1 VTVTTKRF
9 VPWVVFAIFVA
20 YVAASA
26 SQLALPRSNGFNL
39 TDFRR
44 LPVSVNGRVQPIDSV
59 ARISLQH
66 IRGLDTVQLENP
78 EQQWGQTTTLDPSEW
93 LLEVLAKPDTADTRR
108 IFPVSDREL
117 IARLQLPATGRGT
130 TYCAFRDFAPKVK
143 EIGKEVERIAKIK
156 ATDRAAWER
165 ELIVLQSKLVM
176 YERLKNSV
184 QPNSLLQR
192 DAKGAP
198 TTFDFAGSLVKY
210 RTGLAQAVRVA
221 GRRRQGG
228 TDVLDAD
235 TEQRLR
241 AFSGLF
247 QGMSR
252 AALLAVVPPVNTAD
266 SRDHQWR
273 NIGAAI
279 VDSARGGR
287 LPLAVAYFAAISSAF
302 ARGDADAFNLQAA
315 NYRRWL
321 AANGMARETSRMTY
335 EVFYNMFQ
343 PFARAMVI
351 YAVGLC
357 LLGVAWWTG
366 SATERRSAAML
377 ILLGVAVHTT
387 GLLFALMLSG
397 RPPVTNMYSLT
408 ISVGCGVAL
417 ASLAMERFWRRG
429 AGVAAAAVTGLG
441 ALVAAHSLT
450 AGGAAALVQNVLDVR
465 LIGAIVA
472 TVVVLRLGREPATST
487 RSLAVAA

>member
-1 VTVTTKRF
+1 
-9 VPWVVFAIFVA
+9 VVFVIFVL
-20 YVAASA
+20 YVAASV

-59 ARISLQH
+59 ARISLRH
-66 IRGLDTVQLENP
+66 IRGSDTVQLEKP
-78 EQQWGQTTTLDPSEW
+78 EQQWGQATMLEPSEW
-93 LLEVLAKPDTADTRR
+93 LLEVLAKPDTADMRK

-117 IARLQLPATGRGT
+117 IGRLQLPATSRGT
-130 TYCAFRDFAPKVK
+130 TYCAFKDVAPKVK

-156 ATDRAAWER
+156 ATDRATWER

-192 DAKGAP
+192 DAKGTP
-198 TTFDFAGSLVKY
+198 TAFDFPGNLAKY
-210 RTGLAQAVRVA
+210 RTDLAQAVSVA
-221 GRRRQGG
+221 SRRRQGG

-241 AFSGLF
+241 AFSGQF

-252 AALLAVVPPVNTAD
+252 AALLAVVPPVD
-266 SRDHQWR
+266 SGGPRDHQWR

-279 VDSARGGR
+279 VDSSRGGR
-287 LPLAVAYFAAISSAF
+287 LPLAVAHFAAMSSAF
-302 ARGDADAFNLQAA
+302 ARGDAGAFNLRAA
-315 NYRRWL
+315 NYRQWL
-321 AANGMARETSRMTY
+321 AANGMGRETSRMAY

-343 PFARAMVI
+343 PFARAVAI

-357 LLGVAWWTG
+357 LLGIAWRTG
-366 SATERRSAAML
+366 STTQRRSAVML
-377 ILLGVAVHTT
+377 VLFGVALHTA

-408 ISVGCGVAL
+408 ISVGWGLALTALVIDRFWRPGAGIAAAAAAGLVAL
-417 ASLAMERFWRRG
+417 A
-429 AGVAAAAVTGLG
+429 
-441 ALVAAHSLT
+441 AAHSLT

-465 LIGAIVA
+465 LILAMVA
-472 TVVVLRLGREPATST
+472 TVVVLRIGREPTPST
-487 RSLAVAA
+487 RSAVAMAA